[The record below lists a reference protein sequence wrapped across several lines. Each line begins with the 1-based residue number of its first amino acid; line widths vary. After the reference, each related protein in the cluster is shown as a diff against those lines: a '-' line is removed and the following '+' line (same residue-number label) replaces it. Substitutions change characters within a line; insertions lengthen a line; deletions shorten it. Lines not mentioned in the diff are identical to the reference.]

1 VAFQIDTRGL
11 LRTPDRS
18 SELLLMSRGDQAQLV
33 GDGWSAVESDE
44 ASPYRWMIGTE
55 ARFLLPLT
63 QPDARRIRLQAL
75 REHDSAPTIIGLRLN
90 GTELQEQDLQN
101 GWYAYE
107 WQVPEGVLKPQTN
120 EIVVTIDRLSP
131 PTSGRTERGI
141 AVTDVRVLRGS

>member
-1 VAFQIDTRGL
+1 
-11 LRTPDRS
+11 
-18 SELLLMSRGDQAQLV
+18 
-33 GDGWSAVESDE
+33 
-44 ASPYRWMIGTE
+44 MIGTE